1 MQKVRADLSM
11 KQTKKLTRNQREYL
25 ERYHNVDTS
34 KARLV
39 EETKDYIRVQFD
51 GGVII
56 KYDKEV

>member
-1 MQKVRADLSM
+1 M

-56 KYDKEV
+56 KYDKEGNKI

>member
-1 MQKVRADLSM
+1 MNH
-11 KQTKKLTRNQREYL
+11 TKKLTRNQRTYL

-39 EETKDYIRVQFD
+39 EETKDYISVQFD